1 MTSEL
6 RILAEGLGFP
16 EGPVPL
22 DDGSVAYVEI
32 ANGRIGRWRPD
43 GRAGRVETVATP
55 GGGPN
60 GAALGPDGALYVCNN
75 GGLKWHRD
83 ADGGR
88 YPHGRPA
95 DWSGGRIERVDL
107 HDGKVERLY
116 ERSEHGPLSG
126 SNDLVFD
133 GHGGF
138 WFTDLGELGETQ
150 LQRGA
155 VYYARADGSLIRR
168 AVYPLLTPNG
178 IGLSPDGRTLY
189 VAETAT
195 ARLWAFDVA
204 GPGELTLR
212 AWPGNTP
219 GRMLHASA
227 FYAIY
232 DSLAVEAGGQV
243 CVATCAMPGLAG
255 ITVIAPEGGVVE
267 HVPLPDRST
276 TNIAFGRGGDAQTAY
291 VTLSRSGRLAA
302 LPWPRPGLAPAA

>member
-1 MTSEL
+1 MSKDL

-22 DDGSVAYVEI
+22 DDGSVAFVEI
-32 ANGRIGRWRPD
+32 AHGRIGRWRPD
-43 GRAGRVETVATP
+43 GPTGRVDTVAVP

-75 GGLKWHRD
+75 GGLKWHTD
-83 ADGGR
+83 PDGGR

-107 HDGKVERLY
+107 ASGRVERLY

-126 SNDLVFD
+126 PNDLVFD
-133 GHGGF
+133 AHGGF
-138 WFTDLGELGETQ
+138 WFTDLGELGETH

-155 VYYARADGSLIRR
+155 VYYAKSDGSSIRR
-168 AVYPLLTPNG
+168 MIHPLLTPNG
-178 IGLSPDGRTLY
+178 IGLAPDGRTLY

-195 ARLWAFDVA
+195 ARLWAFDVV
-204 GPGELTLR
+204 GPGELALR
-212 AWPGNTP
+212 AWPANTP
-219 GRMLHASA
+219 GRMLHASG

-232 DSLAVEAGGQV
+232 DSLAVEEGGNV
-243 CVATCAMPGLAG
+243 CVATCAMPGQAG
-255 ITVIAPEGGVVE
+255 ITVISPEGAVVE
-267 HVPLPDRST
+267 HVPMPDRST
-276 TNIAFGRGGDAQTAY
+276 TNIAFDRAERRTAY

-302 LPWPRPGLAPAA
+302 LPWPRKGLKLDA